1 MKLKKFLDNL
11 NKLVKDHPEYLELD
25 VISSKDSE
33 GNGFEEV
40 YYEPSVG
47 VFDDEDFCP
56 MGSDDFEEEYEYT
69 DKDVNAIC
77 IN

>member
-1 MKLKKFLDNL
+1 MKLKEFLDNL

-25 VISSKDSE
+25 VITSKDAE

-47 VFDDEDFCP
+47 VFDDEYIQHTAKRASFP
-56 MGSDDFEEEYEYT
+56 LMRQSL
-69 DKDVNAIC
+69 
-77 IN
+77 